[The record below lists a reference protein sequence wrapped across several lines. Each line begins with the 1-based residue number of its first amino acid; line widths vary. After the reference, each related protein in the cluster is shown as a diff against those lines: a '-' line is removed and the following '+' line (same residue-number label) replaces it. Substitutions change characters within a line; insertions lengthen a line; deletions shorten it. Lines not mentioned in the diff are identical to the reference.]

1 MWAVKDWTSL
11 LFRFHALLLAC
22 LLNEQ
27 RSYTWIIIHQTNKQ
41 IEYVFHRLED
51 VKSVHRGNDFRYWA
65 QVLRLRSNKSEGL
78 TTEVTLASF
87 KTLQCIFVATLISLV
102 WIFLLEIEIK
112 QPQCKKSKVILFDPS
127 KSKALS
133 FDKSTSGMQHCMCVR
148 MAGMIYFCFP
158 TGS

>member
-1 MWAVKDWTSL
+1 MSAVKDWNYL
-11 LFRFHALLLAC
+11 LFLLAC

-27 RSYTWIIIHQTNKQ
+27 CSYTWIIIHQTIKQ
-41 IEYVFHRLED
+41 TKYVFHSLED
-51 VKSVHRGNDFRYWA
+51 VKSVHRGNDFHYWA
-65 QVLRLRSNKSEGL
+65 QVLRSNKSEGL

-102 WIFLLEIEIK
+102 SIFLLEIAIK
-112 QPQCKKSKVILFDPS
+112 QPQCKKPKVILFDPS